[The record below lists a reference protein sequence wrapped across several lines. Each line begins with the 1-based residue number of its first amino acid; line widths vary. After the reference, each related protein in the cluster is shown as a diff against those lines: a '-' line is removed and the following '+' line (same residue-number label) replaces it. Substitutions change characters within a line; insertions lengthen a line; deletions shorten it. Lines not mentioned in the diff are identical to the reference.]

1 MVDYLNLVGSYRVT
15 MGGGSYGYIKAV
27 SEELRGVA
35 MQFNCALVAPTQTSR
50 AGQNATD
57 FELNEVSECV
67 DPTGI
72 LITKTG
78 PKMLKDIEVGEQI
91 MGSRGWVTVMI
102 KHHPKVKKAYKIT
115 TKSGKTILCSAE
127 HQFPTNK
134 GRLSIYDGLEAGH
147 MVKTL

>member
-1 MVDYLNLVGSYRVT
+1 MNILLDEIISIDE
-15 MGGGSYGYIKAV
+15 YGIIDTIDI
-27 SEELRGVA
+27 ELTGDRLFYA
-35 MQFNCALVAPTQTSR
+35 NDILTHNC
-50 AGQNATD
+50 GQNATD
-57 FELNEVSECV
+57 YEINEVSECV

-102 KHHPKVKKAYKIT
+102 KHHPKVKKSYKIT

-134 GRLSIYDGLEAGH
+134 GRLSINDGLEVGH